1 MGRLSQDS
9 QQVCTPICPLTI
21 TMDKFKQYKKNN
33 DMLYSPTFYT
43 HHKGYKMCVH
53 VCANGYGECKG
64 THVTVSVQLMKGEFD
79 DQLKWPFRGQII
91 VQLLS
96 QVDMEYT
103 EFKYTFIKS
112 VPDYDT
118 ISCRQLT
125 SNIGR
130 GSKLHTDLQPK
141 MIVSN

>member
-1 MGRLSQDS
+1 
-9 QQVCTPICPLTI
+9 
-21 TMDKFKQYKKNN
+21 
-33 DMLYSPTFYT
+33 
-43 HHKGYKMCVH
+43 MCVH